1 MKEPEFNNLVKI
13 IENLIQEETR
23 GQRFFADA
31 AAFVKDPRA
40 IELFQ
45 RLSLQEIEHR
55 EKLESVRR
63 NIVRNRST
71 LIDSGVRTRRIEYD
85 GGEIPIIFV
94 HAESETRIDPPTLN
108 LFKAEEFKKLLEH
121 CTVREIIRLSM
132 RIEFDNFGFLIEAA
146 KARFDAA
153 GRKIFLAL
161 ADEEKQHYLWLKK
174 YLEEHRDSGGDRIS
188 N

>member
-1 MKEPEFNNLVKI
+1 MKESEFNNLVKI

-31 AAFVKDPRA
+31 AAFVTDPRA
-40 IELFQ
+40 KDLFH

-55 EKLESVRR
+55 NKLESVRR
-63 NIVRNRST
+63 NIVGNRST

-85 GGEIPIIFV
+85 GNEIPIFFV
-94 HAESETRIDPPTLN
+94 NAESETHIDPPALN
-108 LFKAEEFKKLLEH
+108 LFKAEEFRKLLEH
-121 CTVREIIRLSM
+121 CTVREIIKLAM

-153 GRKIFLAL
+153 GRKILLAL
-161 ADEEKQHYLWLKK
+161 ADEEKQHYLWLKQ
-174 YLEEHRDSGGDRIS
+174 YLEEYRDSGGTRIS